1 MKITGT
7 LYSETDAQTTRLY
20 WSEEYNL
27 QLDVVYGFDR
37 QFLINRR
44 KNDNSGLYFLLWK
57 KRETINN
64 INITTQ
70 IDYIEQIYIG
80 QSKNVNKRV
89 LQHQDK
95 GKNFE
100 IVCMFTRMDR
110 QLTQTQTTFLEYLA
124 IKEALECGQVFVM
137 ENFQVPNKPAIEPED
152 ERKMTELFE
161 IIKLMLSYAGYDEI
175 YRKKKTMIRNEDYKV
190 HRKRTMLDR
199 IAKSSKNNSVNSL
212 HRNDIYETSH
222 QNSSGVVTTPVYRA
236 WCCCEDDSG
245 YYDCCR
251 EDEYFDEDDLNDF
264 ESNDPSVF
272 SHYDYSNESEVL
284 ISYKAIDS
292 SGKFNAYIIPVSGSY
307 MIMPGS
313 IINQKYENLSEL
325 GQKLNISDVTDKI
338 KLNDNGKLTIAS
350 GFILPTLE
358 DMSILV
364 NNENPDTNIWQML
377 RQIVDC
383 E

>member
-57 KRETINN
+57 RRDFINN
-64 INITTQ
+64 INRTTQ

-175 YRKKKTMIRNEDYKV
+175 YRKKQTMIRNEDYKV
-190 HRKRTMLDR
+190 YRKRTMLDR
-199 IAKSSKNNSVNSL
+199 IAKSSKNNS
-212 HRNDIYETSH
+212 
-222 QNSSGVVTTPVYRA
+222 GVVTTPVHRA

-245 YYDCCR
+245 YYDCCC
-251 EDEYFDEDDLNDF
+251 EDEYSDEDDLDDF
-264 ESNDPSVF
+264 ESNDPSIF
-272 SHYDYSNESEVL
+272 SRYDYSNESEVL

-292 SGKFNAYIIPVSGSY
+292 SGKFNAYIIPVSGGY

-325 GQKLNISDVTDKI
+325 GKKLNISDITDKI
-338 KLNDNGKLTIAS
+338 RLNDKGKLTIAS

>member
-1 MKITGT
+1 
-7 LYSETDAQTTRLY
+7 
-20 WSEEYNL
+20 
-27 QLDVVYGFDR
+27 
-37 QFLINRR
+37 
-44 KNDNSGLYFLLWK
+44 
-57 KRETINN
+57 
-64 INITTQ
+64 
-70 IDYIEQIYIG
+70 
-80 QSKNVNKRV
+80 
-89 LQHQDK
+89 
-95 GKNFE
+95 
-100 IVCMFTRMDR
+100 
-110 QLTQTQTTFLEYLA
+110 
-124 IKEALECGQVFVM
+124 M

-175 YRKKKTMIRNEDYKV
+175 YRKKQTMIRNEDYKV
-190 HRKRTMLDR
+190 HRKRTLIDR
-199 IAKSSKNNSVNSL
+199 IAKSSKNNS
-212 HRNDIYETSH
+212 
-222 QNSSGVVTTPVYRA
+222 GVVTTPVHSA

-245 YYDCCR
+245 YYDCCC
-251 EDEYFDEDDLNDF
+251 EDEYFEEDDWNDF

-272 SHYDYSNESEVL
+272 SRYDYSNESEVL

-292 SGKFNAYIIPVSGSY
+292 SGKFNAYIIPVSGGY

-325 GQKLNISDVTDKI
+325 GQKLNISDITDKI
-338 KLNDNGKLTIAS
+338 KLNDKGKLTIAS